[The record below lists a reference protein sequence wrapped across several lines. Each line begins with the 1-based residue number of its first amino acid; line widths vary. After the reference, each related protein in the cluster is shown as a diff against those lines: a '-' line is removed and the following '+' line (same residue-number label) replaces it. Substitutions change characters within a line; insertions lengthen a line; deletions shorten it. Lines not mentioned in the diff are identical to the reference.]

1 MRFKKAGRLASRA
14 AKVFLVAAM
23 GAATQAWCQ
32 DSTNAPAVSNSQ
44 DPLLDLLI
52 QKGILSQQEAGRVQA
67 EADARRTN
75 NAPQVQPSKWTIS
88 PAIRNVELYGDM
100 RVRYEARSAE
110 DPGGDSVNLQ
120 RFRYALRF
128 GLRGNLFDNFSY
140 GFRLDTGPNGRSPWV
155 TFGTSTSSSTSIY
168 NGPFGKSTAG
178 INVGQLYIGWHPEDW
193 VNVTVGKMPNPLFT
207 STMVWSANINPEGAA
222 EQFKYTVGPADLFA
236 NFAQFLYQDMNPD
249 SESADLSPVGLA
261 NNKEIFQIAW
271 QAGFDYHI
279 TPNFTAK
286 IGSTIYS
293 YYGLRQSTA
302 ATVATSSPYF
312 GDPYIG
318 EGTFGGPGSAPP
330 SGQGFSTTVYGD
342 SGFGF
347 GSATPGHGSVNYP
360 NNQVGLND
368 LLVLEIPFQA
378 NYKFKGM
385 DAHVFGDY
393 AYNLD
398 GAARA
403 QAAASGYAAYLKTLT
418 PPVINGF
425 SAQTSDVKAYQI
437 GFGIGSD
444 DVQYGP
450 QQGLVYGTSSPKH
463 AWEVRTYWQHIEQYS
478 LDPNLLD
485 LDFFNG
491 LENLQGI
498 YVAASYA
505 FTGNVIGTFRYGHA
519 SRINDQLGTGGS
531 SGDIPQINP
540 VNNYDIYQA
549 DLTVRF

>member
-1 MRFKKAGRLASRA
+1 MRFKRAGRLTTQV
-14 AKVFLVAAM
+14 AKVFLMAAM
-23 GAATQAWCQ
+23 SAATRVWGQ
-32 DSTNAPAVSNSQ
+32 DATNAPAVSNAR

-52 QKGILSQQEAGRVQA
+52 QKGILTQQEAGRVQA
-67 EADARRTN
+67 EAAAMGTN
-75 NAPQVQPSKWTIS
+75 NTPQMPPSRWTIS
-88 PAIRNVELYGDM
+88 PAIKGMELFGDM

-110 DPGGDSVNLQ
+110 DPEGNSINLQ
-120 RFRYALRF
+120 RFRYSLRF
-128 GLRGNLFDNFSY
+128 GLRGDLFDDFYY
-140 GFRLDTGPNGRSPWV
+140 GFRLETGSNPRSPWV
-155 TFGTSTSSSTSIY
+155 TFGTSTTSSTSY
-168 NGPFGKSTAG
+168 LYAPYGKSNAG

-222 EQFKYTVGPADLFA
+222 EQFKYAVGPADFFA
-236 NFAQFLYQDMNPD
+236 NFAQFLYQDENTAPTT
-249 SESADLSPVGLA
+249 SFVGLQD
-261 NNKEIFQIAW
+261 NNSKGIFQIAW

-279 TPNFTAK
+279 TTNLTAK

-293 YYGLRQSTA
+293 YYGLSRSTA
-302 ATVATSSPYF
+302 SSGTTTSPYF
-312 GDPYIG
+312 GDPYVG
-318 EGTFGGPGSAPP
+318 EGTFGGPGSSSPTVP
-330 SGQGFSTTVYGD
+330 VTTVYGV
-342 SGFGF
+342 SGFGV
-347 GSATPGHGSVNYP
+347 GSSTPGDGSVNYP

-368 LLVLEIPFQA
+368 LLVLEIPFQVD
-378 NYKFKGM
+378 YKFKGM
-385 DAHVFGDY
+385 DAHLFGDY

-398 GAARA
+398 GAQRA
-403 QAAASGYAAYLKTLT
+403 QAASAGYAQYLAGLNSPSIKS
-418 PPVINGF
+418 F
-425 SAQTSDVKAYQI
+425 SPQTGDVHAYQI
-437 GFGIGSD
+437 GVGIGSD
-444 DVQYGP
+444 DVPYGP
-450 QQGLVYGTSSPKH
+450 EQGLVYGTSSPRH

-519 SRINDQLGTGGS
+519 TRINDALGTGGS

-540 VNNYDIYQA
+540 VNDYDIYQA